1 MRHCKLRSAS
11 PTLICSSIIQVSA
24 LNFAFKS
31 SHYFSGRKMRFLR
44 ETFFHFAD
52 TRPSI
57 IIAASATAYIYNFL
71 VLFCC
76 LICLMACQDGKE
88 SASPNG
94 RTTRQPQHPIET
106 RKKSILRDPKIPR
119 NGCVH
124 VFTTKFLGGR
134 KVLRL
139 LLVALA
145 MTWIMM
151 SDSFNDVTRDS
162 SSFDLFDTSR

>member
-31 SHYFSGRKMRFLR
+31 SHYFPARKMRFLR

-94 RTTRQPQHPIET
+94 RTTRQPQHPIE
-106 RKKSILRDPKIPR
+106 RAKNQFSAIQKY
-119 NGCVH
+119 
-124 VFTTKFLGGR
+124 
-134 KVLRL
+134 
-139 LLVALA
+139 LA
-145 MTWIMM
+145 MGVCTY
-151 SDSFNDVTRDS
+151 S
-162 SSFDLFDTSR
+162 